1 MPSLFGLPF
10 LVEYSAREDRSI
22 IPRREKIAIP
32 LFCPQSCKKREQ
44 PTMGC
49 SRERGGL
56 GYFLLLQL
64 HCQSLSAVG
73 CQFLA

>member
-1 MPSLFGLPF
+1 MSSLCGLPF

-32 LFCPQSCKKREQ
+32 LFSPKAAKSGSSQ
-44 PTMGC
+44 PWAAPGK
-49 SRERGGL
+49 GGW